1 MPVDLS
7 VCLYVKVL
15 QLHAVDCDEGG
26 NAEIRYSVDKPSYFA
41 VIRVNIRVRR
51 VNIRAR
57 RTNIRVRYACLSV
70 CKGAT
75 VTRGRLR

>member
-1 MPVDLS
+1 MPVSLS

-51 VNIRAR
+51 VNI
-57 RTNIRVRYACLSV
+57 
-70 CKGAT
+70 
-75 VTRGRLR
+75 